1 MMHKEWI
8 VQKADVFSNLQVMVT
23 KVISDER
30 GKGYLITQ
38 GNMFSSDSLLAGATY
53 QIATNQGAFIYDSNW
68 EFHYG
73 SLEPEDHLRVWYYGP
88 LTGSGLNTINIDMPM
103 YIQIISE

>member
-1 MMHKEWI
+1 
-8 VQKADVFSNLQVMVT
+8 
-23 KVISDER
+23 

-73 SLEPEDHLRVWYYGP
+73 RLEPEDHLRVWYYGP